1 MEERILTCI
10 GCPMGCNLNVKLEN
24 GEVVDVKGNSCGI
37 GINYAKKEC
46 TNPKRIVTSS
56 VYIEDGEIDILPVKT
71 KEDIPKNKIN
81 ECMKSLKGL
90 TVKAPIKIGDII
102 LENICD
108 TGVNIIATRSIKK
121 KAV

>member
-1 MEERILTCI
+1 MEDRILTCI

-71 KEDIPKNKIN
+71 KEDIPKSKIN

-90 TVKAPIKIGDII
+90 TVKAPVKIGDVIA
-102 LENICD
+102 ENICD
-108 TGVNIIATRSIKK
+108 TGVNIIATRTIKK

>member
-71 KEDIPKNKIN
+71 EQDIPKNKIN

>member
-1 MEERILTCI
+1 MEDRILTCI

-24 GEVVDVKGNSCGI
+24 GQVVDVKGNSCGI
-37 GINYAKKEC
+37 GVNYAKKEC
-46 TNPKRIVTSS
+46 TNPTRIVTSS

-71 KEDIPKNKIN
+71 EEDIPKNKIN
-81 ECMKSLKGL
+81 ECMRSLKGL

-102 LENICD
+102 IENICD

>member
-71 KEDIPKNKIN
+71 KEDIPKSKIN

-90 TVKAPIKIGDII
+90 TVKAPVKIGDVIA
-102 LENICD
+102 ENICD
-108 TGVNIIATRSIKK
+108 TGVNIIATRTIKK

>member
-71 KEDIPKNKIN
+71 KEDIPKSKIN

-90 TVKAPIKIGDII
+90 VVKAPVKIGDVIA
-102 LENICD
+102 ENICD
-108 TGVNIIATRSIKK
+108 TGVDIVATRTIKK